1 MKQSI
6 LTKNNEICYLCEG
19 KAECIHHI
27 YYGSKQR
34 MVSDRCGFV
43 VPLCNRCH
51 NMGKN
56 SVHFNPIKDK
66 FLKQRCQK
74 EFEKTHSREEFM
86 KLIGK
91 NYL

>member
-1 MKQSI
+1 MKSI
-6 LTKNNEICYLCEG
+6 LTKNKESCYLCEG
-19 KAECIHHI
+19 RAECVHHI

-34 MVSDRCGFV
+34 AASDKNGFV

-51 NMGKN
+51 NMGDN
-56 SVHFNPIKDK
+56 SVHFNPKKDL

-74 EFEKTHSREEFM
+74 EFEKTHTREEFM
-86 KLIGK
+86 RIIGK